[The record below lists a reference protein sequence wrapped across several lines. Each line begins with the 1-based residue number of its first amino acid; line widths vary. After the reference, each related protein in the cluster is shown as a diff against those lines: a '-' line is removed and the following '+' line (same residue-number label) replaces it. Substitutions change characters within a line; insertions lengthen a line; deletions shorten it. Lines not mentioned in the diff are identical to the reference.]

1 MIKIGLS
8 DVGKR
13 FNYDWIFRHLSTTI
27 ESGHHYLIQGN
38 NGSGKSTL
46 LKVIS
51 GVVSPN
57 EGKISY
63 EIDGQAIEVDQ
74 IYRHLN
80 ICTPYLQ
87 LIEEFTLDEMLQ
99 FHQSVKPLKR
109 HFSGKEMSEFT
120 EIHYQHDKAL
130 HLFSSGMKQRI
141 KLALALLSDSPLLLL
156 DEPLSNLDAN
166 GIAWYKRTIREHQ
179 ENRVICVCSNQVEDE
194 YFFCDKNIDLAAY
207 KN

>member
-1 MIKIGLS
+1 MVKIGLS

-13 FNYDWIFRHLSTTI
+13 FNYDWIFRHLTTTL
-27 ESGHHYLIQGN
+27 ESGHHYLIRGN

-57 EGKISY
+57 EGKVTY
-63 EIDGQAIEVDQ
+63 EINGQSIPVDQ
-74 IYRHLN
+74 IYQHLS

-87 LIEEFTLDEMLQ
+87 LIEEFTLDEMLK
-99 FHQSVKPLKR
+99 FHQSVKPLIR
-109 HFSGKEMSEFT
+109 RFTGKEMAEFT
-120 EIHYQHDKAL
+120 EISYQQDKAL

-141 KLALALLSDSPLLLL
+141 KLALALLSGSPLLLL

-166 GIAWYKRTIREHQ
+166 GIAWYKRTILEHQ
-179 ENRVICVCSNQVEDE
+179 ENRLICVCSNQVEDE
-194 YFFCDKNIDLAAY
+194 HFFCDQSINLADY
-207 KN
+207 KS